1 MRPIRRTHFEAHRG
15 QAKGANQ
22 RKHQV
27 LRETLVQRT
36 FRKLAEKPG
45 ARRCRCSTHRP
56 QVLHQAE
63 AITALHVDLQ
73 APAARVGMG
82 ADQQVRQAQEA
93 I

>member
-1 MRPIRRTHFEAHRG
+1 M
-15 QAKGANQ
+15 
-22 RKHQV
+22 
-27 LRETLVQRT
+27 QRT

-45 ARRCRCSTHRP
+45 ARRCRCSTSA

-73 APAARVGMG
+73 APAARVGTG
-82 ADQQVRQAQEA
+82 ADRQVQAQEA